1 MNPIMNPI
9 TKKII
14 ACLVL
19 NQILKAIPDIKKRV
33 ADATGQ
39 DANAFDTEILP
50 DKIPVTAVAV
60 IWQALSKVVD
70 WRVLLALAVGG
81 IFLYYLSKRMDT
93 ETELLSDRQIYDV
106 SRNLLAQ

>member
-1 MNPIMNPI
+1 MNNI

-14 ACLVL
+14 VCLVL
-19 NQILKAIPDIKKRV
+19 NQILRAMPDIKKRV

-39 DANAFDTEILP
+39 DANTFNTEILP

-70 WRVLLALAVGG
+70 WRVLLALAAGG
-81 IFLYYLSKRMDT
+81 IFLYYISKRVDS
-93 ETELLSDRQIYDV
+93 ETELLSDMQIYDV
-106 SRNLLAQ
+106 SRKLLTQ

>member
-1 MNPIMNPI
+1 MNQI
-9 TKKII
+9 TKKIVV
-14 ACLVL
+14 CLVL
-19 NQILKAIPDIKKRV
+19 NQLLKAIPDIKNRV

-39 DANAFDTEILP
+39 DPAAFNTDVLP

-60 IWQALSKVVD
+60 IWQALSKVID
-70 WRVLLALAVGG
+70 WRVLLALAAGG